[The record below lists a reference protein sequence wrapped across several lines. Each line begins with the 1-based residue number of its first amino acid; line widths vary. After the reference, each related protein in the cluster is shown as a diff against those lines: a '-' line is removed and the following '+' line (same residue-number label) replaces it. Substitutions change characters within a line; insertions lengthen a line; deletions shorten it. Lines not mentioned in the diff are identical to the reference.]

1 MFNGLIREIAQVASF
16 SGDLLRLR
24 ARYRPALGD
33 SVAVN
38 GACLSVTRLF
48 ADGFAVQLSSET
60 ARVIVAQNLR
70 GSVHIEPAMR
80 IGDRID
86 GHLIQGHVDAVGEIY
101 KISKLASGVD
111 FFIRAP
117 LHIAPLLAPKG
128 SVAIDGVSLTI
139 NEVLAGGG
147 TRGRNFNGQGFD
159 GGNFIRKELRD
170 ANFNGSG
177 LNFNGASLR
186 GPNSSSSNSVRDLN
200 SLGTNLK
207 SGVQSC
213 AIRLTIIPLTL
224 KDTLFGSYKI
234 GRRVNIET
242 DLLARYVA
250 AQLRFAGGR
259 PASRGTVAASDEST
273 ASGKEGLSWDAV
285 DKILSLY

>member
-1 MFNGLIREIAQVASF
+1 MFNGLIREIAQVVSF

-48 ADGFAVQLSSET
+48 SDGFAVQLSSET
-60 ARVIVAQNLR
+60 ARVIAAQNLH
-70 GSVHIEPAMR
+70 GPVHIEPAMR
-80 IGDRID
+80 LGERID

-139 NEVLAGGG
+139 NEVLE
-147 TRGRNFNGQGFD
+147 
-159 GGNFIRKELRD
+159 GGNFTRKGSRG
-170 ANFNGSG
+170 ANFS
-177 LNFNGASLR
+177 GASLH
-186 GPNSSSSNSVRDLN
+186 GSNSSGSNSVRDPN
-200 SLGTNLK
+200 SLDANLK
-207 SGVQSC
+207 SGAQSC

-250 AQLRFAGGR
+250 AQLGFSGGQ
-259 PASRGTVAASDEST
+259 PVCGTDTARDEST
-273 ASGKEGLSWDAV
+273 ASGKDGLSWDAV

>member
-60 ARVIVAQNLR
+60 ARVIAAQNLR

-80 IGDRID
+80 LGERID

-101 KISKLASGVD
+101 KISKLVSGVD

-139 NEVLAGGG
+139 NEVLG
-147 TRGRNFNGQGFD
+147 
-159 GGNFIRKELRD
+159 GGNFIHKDRKGSHG
-170 ANFNGSG
+170 ANSSDS
-177 LNFNGASLR
+177 SLR
-186 GPNSSSSNSVRDLN
+186 GQNFSGANSVRDLN

-207 SGVQSC
+207 SEAQSC

-250 AQLRFAGGR
+250 AQLGFADGQIGG
-259 PASRGTVAASDEST
+259 RGTVAARD
-273 ASGKEGLSWDAV
+273 ASAWGEQDGLSWDAV

>member
-60 ARVIVAQNLR
+60 ARVIAVQNLR
-70 GSVHIEPAMR
+70 GPVHIEPAMR
-80 IGDRID
+80 LGERID

-101 KISKLASGVD
+101 KISKLPSGVD

-139 NEVLAGGG
+139 NEVLEGGG
-147 TRGRNFNGQGFD
+147 THGRNFNSRGLD
-159 GGNFIRKELRD
+159 DGNFTRKELRG
-170 ANFNGSG
+170 A
-177 LNFNGASLR
+177 NFNGASLR
-186 GPNSSSSNSVRDLN
+186 GLNSSGSNSVLDPN
-200 SLGTNLK
+200 SLGANLK
-207 SGVQSC
+207 SEAQSC

-224 KDTLFGSYKI
+224 KDTLFGTYKI

-250 AQLRFAGGR
+250 AQLGFAGGQLG
-259 PASRGTVAASDEST
+259 SRGTVAAHD
-273 ASGKEGLSWDAV
+273 ASADGEQDGLSWDAV

>member
-16 SGDLLRLR
+16 SGNLLRLR

-60 ARVIVAQNLR
+60 ARVIAAQNLC
-70 GSVHIEPAMR
+70 GSVHIEPAIR
-80 IGDRID
+80 LGERID
-86 GHLIQGHVDAVGEIY
+86 GHLIQGHIDAVGEIY

-139 NEVLAGGG
+139 NEVLEGSG
-147 TRGRNFNGQGFD
+147 THGRNFNGQGLD
-159 GGNFIRKELRD
+159 GENFIRKELRD
-170 ANFNGSG
+170 ANFNGAGSHG
-177 LNFNGASLR
+177 LNSNG
-186 GPNSSSSNSVRDLN
+186 SNSVRDPN
-200 SLGTNLK
+200 SLDANLK
-207 SGVQSC
+207 SGAQSY

-250 AQLRFAGGR
+250 AQLRFAGGQ
-259 PASRGTVAASDEST
+259 PVRGTDT
-273 ASGKEGLSWDAV
+273 ARDDSAEGEKDRLSWDAV

>member
-16 SGDLLRLR
+16 NGDSLRLR

-139 NEVLAGGG
+139 NEVLEGGDMH
-147 TRGRNFNGQGFD
+147 GRNFNSQGLD

-177 LNFNGASLR
+177 SHGLNSNG
-186 GPNSSSSNSVRDLN
+186 SNSVRNLN
-200 SLGTNLK
+200 FLGANLK
-207 SGVQSC
+207 SEAQSC

-224 KDTLFGSYKI
+224 KDTLFGSYRI

-250 AQLRFAGGR
+250 AQLRFAGGQ
-259 PASRGTVAASDEST
+259 PVRGTDT
-273 ASGKEGLSWDAV
+273 ARDDSAEGEKEGLSWDAV

>member
-60 ARVIVAQNLR
+60 ARVIAAQNLR

-86 GHLIQGHVDAVGEIY
+86 GHLIQGHIDTVGEIY
-101 KISKLASGVD
+101 KISKLASGID

-117 LHIAPLLAPKG
+117 LHIVPLLAPKG

-147 TRGRNFNGQGFD
+147 
-159 GGNFIRKELRD
+159 NFIHKD
-170 ANFNGSG
+170 PFGANFSD
-177 LNFNGASLR
+177 SSSR
-186 GPNSSSSNSVRDLN
+186 GPNSSGSNSVRDLN
-200 SLGTNLK
+200 SLGVNLK
-207 SGVQSC
+207 SEAQSC

-250 AQLRFAGGR
+250 AQLGFAGGQ
-259 PASRGTVAASDEST
+259 PVRGMNTARDEST
-273 ASGKEGLSWDAV
+273 ASGKDGLSWDTV

>member
-16 SGDLLRLR
+16 SGDSLRLR

-48 ADGFAVQLSSET
+48 ADGFTVQLSSET
-60 ARVIVAQNLR
+60 ARVIAVQNLH
-70 GSVHIEPAMR
+70 GPVHIEPAMR

-101 KISKLASGVD
+101 KISKLPSGVD

-139 NEVLAGGG
+139 NEVLEGSG
-147 TRGRNFNGQGFD
+147 TRGRNFNCQGLD
-159 GGNFIRKELRD
+159 GGNFIRKELRG

-186 GPNSSSSNSVRDLN
+186 GPNSNGSNSVRDPN
-200 SLGTNLK
+200 SLGANLK
-207 SGVQSC
+207 SKAQSC

-234 GRRVNIET
+234 GRLVNIET

-250 AQLRFAGGR
+250 AQLGFADGR
-259 PASRGTVAASDEST
+259 PASRGTVAARDES
-273 ASGKEGLSWDAV
+273 AEGEKEGLSWDAV

>member
-16 SGDLLRLR
+16 SGDSLRLR

-60 ARVIVAQNLR
+60 ARIIAVQNLR

-80 IGDRID
+80 LGERID

-101 KISKLASGVD
+101 KISKLPSGVD

-139 NEVLAGGG
+139 NEVLGG
-147 TRGRNFNGQGFD
+147 
-159 GGNFIRKELRD
+159 GGNFIHKD
-170 ANFNGSG
+170 PFGANFS
-177 LNFNGASLR
+177 GASLH
-186 GPNSSSSNSVRDLN
+186 GQNFSGSNSVCDLN
-200 SLGTNLK
+200 PLGVNLK
-207 SGVQSC
+207 SEAQSC

-224 KDTLFGSYKI
+224 KDTLFGTYKI

-250 AQLRFAGGR
+250 AQLGFADGQLVG
-259 PASRGTVAASDEST
+259 RGTVAARDTSAE
-273 ASGKEGLSWDAV
+273 GEKEGLSWDAV

>member
-24 ARYRPALGD
+24 ARYCPALGD

-60 ARVIVAQNLR
+60 ARVIAAQNLR

-80 IGDRID
+80 LGERID

-139 NEVLAGGG
+139 NEVLEGGG
-147 TRGRNFNGQGFD
+147 TRGQNFNGQGLD
-159 GGNFIRKELRD
+159 GGNFTHKELCD
-170 ANFNGSG
+170 ANFNGAGSHG
-177 LNFNGASLR
+177 LN
-186 GPNSSSSNSVRDLN
+186 SSGSNSVRDPN
-200 SLGTNLK
+200 SLDANLK
-207 SGVQSC
+207 SGAQSC

-250 AQLRFAGGR
+250 AQLRFSGGQIV
-259 PASRGTVAASDEST
+259 RGMDTARDES
-273 ASGKEGLSWDAV
+273 AEGEKEGLSWDAV

>member
-16 SGDLLRLR
+16 SGDSLRLR

-60 ARVIVAQNLR
+60 ARVIAAQNLR
-70 GSVHIEPAMR
+70 GPVHIEPAMR

-139 NEVLAGGG
+139 NEVLEGGG
-147 TRGRNFNGQGFD
+147 THGQNFNGQGLG
-159 GGNFIRKELRD
+159 GGNFAHKDRKGSHG
-170 ANFNGSG
+170 ANSSDS
-177 LNFNGASLR
+177 SLR
-186 GPNSSSSNSVRDLN
+186 GQNFSGANSVCDPS
-200 SLGTNLK
+200 SLGVNLK
-207 SGVQSC
+207 SEAQSC

-250 AQLRFAGGR
+250 AQLRFAGGGLVG
-259 PASRGTVAASDEST
+259 RGTVAAHN
-273 ASGKEGLSWDAV
+273 ASAEGEQDGLSWDAV

>member
-16 SGDLLRLR
+16 SGNSLRLR

-60 ARVIVAQNLR
+60 ARVIAVQNLR

-86 GHLIQGHVDAVGEIY
+86 GHLIQGHIDAVGEIC

-139 NEVLAGGG
+139 NEVLEGGG
-147 TRGRNFNGQGFD
+147 THGRNFNSQGLD
-159 GGNFIRKELRD
+159 GGNFTRKELRG

-177 LNFNGASLR
+177 LNFNDAGSHGL
-186 GPNSSSSNSVRDLN
+186 NSSGSNSVRDPN
-200 SLGTNLK
+200 SLGVNLK
-207 SGVQSC
+207 SEAQSC

-234 GRRVNIET
+234 GRCVNIET
-242 DLLARYVA
+242 VLLARYVA
-250 AQLRFAGGR
+250 VQLRFAGGQ
-259 PASRGTVAASDEST
+259 PVCGMDT
-273 ASGKEGLSWDAV
+273 ARDDSAEGEKEGLSWDAV

>member
-60 ARVIVAQNLR
+60 ARIIAAQNLR
-70 GSVHIEPAMR
+70 GPVHIEPAMR
-80 IGDRID
+80 LGERID

-147 TRGRNFNGQGFD
+147 
-159 GGNFIRKELRD
+159 NFIHKD
-170 ANFNGSG
+170 PFGANFSYS
-177 LNFNGASLR
+177 SLR
-186 GPNSSSSNSVRDLN
+186 GQNFSGSNSVRDPNL
-200 SLGTNLK
+200 LDVNLK
-207 SGVQSC
+207 SEAQSC

-224 KDTLFGSYKI
+224 KDTLFGTYKI

-250 AQLRFAGGR
+250 AQLGFAGGR
-259 PASRGTVAASDEST
+259 LVRGTDT
-273 ASGKEGLSWDAV
+273 ARNDSADGEEEGLSWDAV

>member
-16 SGDLLRLR
+16 SGDSLRLR

-60 ARVIVAQNLR
+60 ARVIAVQNLR
-70 GSVHIEPAMR
+70 GPVHIEPAMR
-80 IGDRID
+80 LGERID

-101 KISKLASGVD
+101 KISKLPSGVD

-139 NEVLAGGG
+139 NEVLAGG
-147 TRGRNFNGQGFD
+147 
-159 GGNFIRKELRD
+159 
-170 ANFNGSG
+170 A
-177 LNFNGASLR
+177 NFNGASLR
-186 GPNSSSSNSVRDLN
+186 GQNFSGSNSVRNLN
-200 SLGTNLK
+200 FLGVNLK
-207 SGVQSC
+207 SEAQSC

-250 AQLRFAGGR
+250 AQLRFAGR
-259 PASRGTVAASDEST
+259 QPVRGTDT
-273 ASGKEGLSWDAV
+273 ARDDSAEGEKEGLSWDAV

>member
-16 SGDLLRLR
+16 SGDSLRLR

-48 ADGFAVQLSSET
+48 ADGFTVQLSSET
-60 ARVIVAQNLR
+60 ARVIAVQNLR

-80 IGDRID
+80 LGERID
-86 GHLIQGHVDAVGEIY
+86 GHLIQGHIDAVGEIY

-139 NEVLAGGG
+139 NEVLAGG
-147 TRGRNFNGQGFD
+147 
-159 GGNFIRKELRD
+159 NFIHKDRK
-170 ANFNGSG
+170 GSH
-177 LNFNGASLR
+177 GA
-186 GPNSSSSNSVRDLN
+186 NSSSSNSVRDLN
-200 SLGTNLK
+200 SLGANLK
-207 SGVQSC
+207 SEAQSC

-250 AQLRFAGGR
+250 AQLGFAGGQLV
-259 PASRGTVAASDEST
+259 SRGTVAARDTSAE
-273 ASGKEGLSWDAV
+273 GEKEGLSWDAV

>member
-60 ARVIVAQNLR
+60 ARVIAAQNLC
-70 GSVHIEPAMR
+70 GSVHIEPAIR
-80 IGDRID
+80 LGERID
-86 GHLIQGHVDAVGEIY
+86 GHLIQGHIDAVGEIY

-139 NEVLAGGG
+139 NEVLEGGG
-147 TRGRNFNGQGFD
+147 THGRNFNGQSFD
-159 GGNFIRKELRD
+159 GGNFIRKKPCG
-170 ANFNGSG
+170 ANFSGS
-177 LNFNGASLR
+177 SLR
-186 GPNSSSSNSVRDLN
+186 GQNFSSNSVHN
-200 SLGTNLK
+200 PSSLGANLK
-207 SGVQSC
+207 SEAQSC
-213 AIRLTIIPLTL
+213 VIRLTIIPLTL

-250 AQLRFAGGR
+250 AQIRFAGGQPVCGMDTAR
-259 PASRGTVAASDEST
+259 DDSA
-273 ASGKEGLSWDAV
+273 ASGKDGLSWDAV

>member
-16 SGDLLRLR
+16 SGDSLRLR

-38 GACLSVTRLF
+38 GVCLSVTRLF

-60 ARVIVAQNLR
+60 ARIIAVQNLR

-80 IGDRID
+80 LGERID

-139 NEVLAGGG
+139 NEVLEGGG
-147 TRGRNFNGQGFD
+147 MHGRNFNGQGFD
-159 GGNFIRKELRD
+159 GGNFTHKDREGSHG
-170 ANFNGSG
+170 ANSSDS
-177 LNFNGASLR
+177 SLR
-186 GPNSSSSNSVRDLN
+186 GQNFSGANSLN

-207 SGVQSC
+207 SEAQSC
-213 AIRLTIIPLTL
+213 VIRLTIIPLTL

-250 AQLRFAGGR
+250 AQLRFAGGQLVG
-259 PASRGTVAASDEST
+259 RGTVAARD
-273 ASGKEGLSWDAV
+273 ASADGEQDGLSWDAV

>member
-48 ADGFAVQLSSET
+48 ADGFTVQLSSET
-60 ARVIVAQNLR
+60 TRVIAAQNLR
-70 GSVHIEPAMR
+70 GPVHIEPAMR

-147 TRGRNFNGQGFD
+147 
-159 GGNFIRKELRD
+159 NFIHKDRK
-170 ANFNGSG
+170 GSH
-177 LNFNGASLR
+177 GA
-186 GPNSSSSNSVRDLN
+186 NSSSSNSVRDLN
-200 SLGTNLK
+200 SLGANLK
-207 SGVQSC
+207 SEAQSC

-250 AQLRFAGGR
+250 AQLGFAGGQLV
-259 PASRGTVAASDEST
+259 SRGTVAARDTSAE
-273 ASGKEGLSWDAV
+273 GEKEGLSWDAV

>member
-60 ARVIVAQNLR
+60 VRVIAVQNLR

-80 IGDRID
+80 LGERID

-101 KISKLASGVD
+101 KISKLPSGVD

-139 NEVLAGGG
+139 NEVLE
-147 TRGRNFNGQGFD
+147 
-159 GGNFIRKELRD
+159 GGNFIHKDRKGSHGANSSGSSLRGQ
-170 ANFNGSG
+170 NFNG
-177 LNFNGASLR
+177 
-186 GPNSSSSNSVRDLN
+186 SNSVRDPN
-200 SLGTNLK
+200 SLGANLK
-207 SGVQSC
+207 SEAQSC

-224 KDTLFGSYKI
+224 KDTLFGTYKI

-250 AQLRFAGGR
+250 AQLGFSGGQ
-259 PASRGTVAASDEST
+259 PVCGTDTARDEST
-273 ASGKEGLSWDAV
+273 ASGKDGLSWDAV

>member
-60 ARVIVAQNLR
+60 ARVIAAQNLH
-70 GSVHIEPAMR
+70 GPVHIEPAMR

-139 NEVLAGGG
+139 NEVLEGSG
-147 TRGRNFNGQGFD
+147 THGRNFNSQGLD
-159 GGNFIRKELRD
+159 GGNFTHKKPQG
-170 ANFNGSG
+170 ANFI
-177 LNFNGASLR
+177 GASLR
-186 GPNSSSSNSVRDLN
+186 GPNSSGSNSVRN
-200 SLGTNLK
+200 PNFLGANLK
-207 SGVQSC
+207 SGAQSC

-224 KDTLFGSYKI
+224 KDTLFGTYKI

-250 AQLRFAGGR
+250 AQLRFAGGQ

-273 ASGKEGLSWDAV
+273 ANGKEGLSWDAV

>member
-16 SGDLLRLR
+16 SGDSLRLR

-48 ADGFAVQLSSET
+48 ADGFTVQLSSET
-60 ARVIVAQNLR
+60 ARIIAAQNLR

-80 IGDRID
+80 LGERID

-139 NEVLAGGG
+139 NEVLE
-147 TRGRNFNGQGFD
+147 
-159 GGNFIRKELRD
+159 GGNFIHKEPHGVNFSD
-170 ANFNGSG
+170 AGSRGQNFG
-177 LNFNGASLR
+177 
-186 GPNSSSSNSVRDLN
+186 SSNSVRDPN
-200 SLGTNLK
+200 SSDANLK
-207 SGVQSC
+207 SEAQSC

-250 AQLRFAGGR
+250 AQLGFAGGQLIG
-259 PASRGTVAASDEST
+259 RGTDAARC
-273 ASGKEGLSWDAV
+273 ASAEGEKEGLSWDAV

>member
-48 ADGFAVQLSSET
+48 ADGFVVQLSSET
-60 ARVIVAQNLR
+60 ASVIAVQNLR
-70 GSVHIEPAMR
+70 GPVHIEPAMR
-80 IGDRID
+80 LGERID

-101 KISKLASGVD
+101 KISKLPSGVD
-111 FFIRAP
+111 FFIRVP

-139 NEVLAGGG
+139 NEVLGG
-147 TRGRNFNGQGFD
+147 
-159 GGNFIRKELRD
+159 GGNFTHKGPLG
-170 ANFNGSG
+170 ANFSGAGS
-177 LNFNGASLR
+177 R
-186 GPNSSSSNSVRDLN
+186 GQNSSSSNSVCDLN
-200 SLGTNLK
+200 PLGVNLK
-207 SGVQSC
+207 SEAQSC

-224 KDTLFGSYKI
+224 KDTLFGSYRI

-250 AQLRFAGGR
+250 AQLRFAGGQ
-259 PASRGTVAASDEST
+259 PVSRSTVAARD
-273 ASGKEGLSWDAV
+273 ASAWGEQDGLSWDAV

>member
-48 ADGFAVQLSSET
+48 ADGFTVQLSSET
-60 ARVIVAQNLR
+60 ARVIAAQNLH

-86 GHLIQGHVDAVGEIY
+86 GHLIQGHIDAVGEIC

-139 NEVLAGGG
+139 NEVLEGGG
-147 TRGRNFNGQGFD
+147 THGRNFNSQGLD
-159 GGNFIRKELRD
+159 GGNFTRKELRG
-170 ANFNGSG
+170 ANFNDAG
-177 LNFNGASLR
+177 LNFNDAGSHGL
-186 GPNSSSSNSVRDLN
+186 NSSGSNSVRDPN
-200 SLGTNLK
+200 SLGVNLK
-207 SGVQSC
+207 SEAQSC

-224 KDTLFGSYKI
+224 KDTLFGSYEI

-250 AQLRFAGGR
+250 AQLRFAGGQ
-259 PASRGTVAASDEST
+259 PVRGTDTARDEST
-273 ASGKEGLSWDAV
+273 ASGKDGLSWEAV

>member
-16 SGDLLRLR
+16 SGDSLRLR

-48 ADGFAVQLSSET
+48 TDGFTVQLSSET
-60 ARVIVAQNLR
+60 ARVIAAQNLR
-70 GSVHIEPAMR
+70 GPVHIEPAMR
-80 IGDRID
+80 LGERID

-139 NEVLAGGG
+139 NEVLEGGDMH
-147 TRGRNFNGQGFD
+147 GRNFNSQGLD
-159 GGNFIRKELRD
+159 GGNFTHKELRG
-170 ANFNGSG
+170 A
-177 LNFNGASLR
+177 NFNGASLR
-186 GPNSSSSNSVRDLN
+186 GQNFSGSNSVRNLN
-200 SLGTNLK
+200 FLGANLK
-207 SGVQSC
+207 SEAQSC

-250 AQLRFAGGR
+250 AQLRFAGGQLVG
-259 PASRGTVAASDEST
+259 RGTDAARC
-273 ASGKEGLSWDAV
+273 ASAEGEKEGLSWDAV

>member
-60 ARVIVAQNLR
+60 ASVIAMQNLR
-70 GSVHIEPAMR
+70 GPVHIESAMR
-80 IGDRID
+80 LGERID

-128 SVAIDGVSLTI
+128 SVAIAGVSLTI
-139 NEVLAGGG
+139 NEVLEGGG
-147 TRGRNFNGQGFD
+147 THGRNFNSQGLD

-170 ANFNGSG
+170 ANFNG
-177 LNFNGASLR
+177 ASLR
-186 GPNSSSSNSVRDLN
+186 GPNSSGSNSVRDPNL
-200 SLGTNLK
+200 LDVNLK
-207 SGVQSC
+207 SGAQSC

-250 AQLRFAGGR
+250 AQLRFAGGQLVG
-259 PASRGTVAASDEST
+259 RGTVAASDEST
-273 ASGKEGLSWDAV
+273 ASGKDGLSWDAV

>member
-60 ARVIVAQNLR
+60 ARVIAVQNLR
-70 GSVHIEPAMR
+70 GPVHIEPAMR
-80 IGDRID
+80 LGERID

-101 KISKLASGVD
+101 KISKLPSGVD

-139 NEVLAGGG
+139 NEVLE
-147 TRGRNFNGQGFD
+147 
-159 GGNFIRKELRD
+159 GGNFTHKDRKSSHS
-170 ANFNGSG
+170 ANFSG
-177 LNFNGASLR
+177 
-186 GPNSSSSNSVRDLN
+186 SNSVCDPS
-200 SLGTNLK
+200 SLGVNLK
-207 SGVQSC
+207 SEAQSC

-250 AQLRFAGGR
+250 AQLGFAGGQLVG
-259 PASRGTVAASDEST
+259 RGTVAARDAST
-273 ASGKEGLSWDAV
+273 EGEQDGLSWDTV

>member
-16 SGDLLRLR
+16 SGDSLRLR

-60 ARVIVAQNLR
+60 ARVIAAQNLR

-80 IGDRID
+80 LGERID

-111 FFIRAP
+111 FFIRMP
-117 LHIAPLLAPKG
+117 LRIAPLLAPKG

-139 NEVLAGGG
+139 NEVLEGGG
-147 TRGRNFNGQGFD
+147 THGRNFNSQGLD
-159 GGNFIRKELRD
+159 GENFIRKELRG
-170 ANFNGSG
+170 A
-177 LNFNGASLR
+177 NFNGASLR
-186 GPNSSSSNSVRDLN
+186 GPNSSSSNSVRDPN
-200 SLGTNLK
+200 SLDANLK
-207 SGVQSC
+207 SEARSC

-250 AQLRFAGGR
+250 AQLGFAGGQLVG
-259 PASRGTVAASDEST
+259 RGTVAARD
-273 ASGKEGLSWDAV
+273 ASAEGEQDGLSWDAV

>member
-16 SGDLLRLR
+16 SGDSLRLR

-60 ARVIVAQNLR
+60 ARVIAAQNLR

-139 NEVLAGGG
+139 NEVLGGG
-147 TRGRNFNGQGFD
+147 GSHGRNFNDQGLD
-159 GGNFIRKELRD
+159 GGNFTHKELHG
-170 ANFNGSG
+170 A
-177 LNFNGASLR
+177 NFNGASLR
-186 GPNSSSSNSVRDLN
+186 GPNSSGSNSVRDPN
-200 SLGTNLK
+200 FLGANLK
-207 SGVQSC
+207 SGAQSC

-250 AQLRFAGGR
+250 AQLGFAGGR
-259 PASRGTVAASDEST
+259 PASCGTVAACDMNAE
-273 ASGKEGLSWDAV
+273 GEKEGLSWDAV

>member
-16 SGDLLRLR
+16 SGDSLRLR

-48 ADGFAVQLSSET
+48 VDGFTVQLSSET
-60 ARVIVAQNLR
+60 ARVIAAQNLR
-70 GSVHIEPAMR
+70 GPVHIEPAMR
-80 IGDRID
+80 LGERID

-139 NEVLAGGG
+139 NEVLEGGG

-159 GGNFIRKELRD
+159 GGNFIHKD
-170 ANFNGSG
+170 QFGANFSDS
-177 LNFNGASLR
+177 SLR
-186 GPNSSSSNSVRDLN
+186 GPNSSGSNSVRDPN
-200 SLGTNLK
+200 SLGANLK
-207 SGVQSC
+207 SKAQSC

-250 AQLRFAGGR
+250 AQLGFADGR
-259 PASRGTVAASDEST
+259 LASRGTVATRDMNAEGEKD
-273 ASGKEGLSWDAV
+273 GLSWDAV

>member
-16 SGDLLRLR
+16 SGNSLRLR

-48 ADGFAVQLSSET
+48 ADGFTVQLSSET
-60 ARVIVAQNLR
+60 ARVIAAQNLH

-86 GHLIQGHVDAVGEIY
+86 GHLIQGHIDAVGEIC

-139 NEVLAGGG
+139 NEVLEGGG
-147 TRGRNFNGQGFD
+147 THGRNFNSQGLD
-159 GGNFIRKELRD
+159 GENFIRKELRD
-170 ANFNGSG
+170 ANFNG
-177 LNFNGASLR
+177 ASLR
-186 GPNSSSSNSVRDLN
+186 EPNSSGSNSVRDPN
-200 SLGTNLK
+200 SLGVNLK
-207 SGVQSC
+207 SEAQSC

-224 KDTLFGSYKI
+224 KDTLFGSYEI

-250 AQLRFAGGR
+250 AQLGFAGGR
-259 PASRGTVAASDEST
+259 LGRGTDT
-273 ASGKEGLSWDAV
+273 ARNDSADGEQDGLSWDAV

>member
-16 SGDLLRLR
+16 SGNSLRLR

-48 ADGFAVQLSSET
+48 ADGFTVQLSSET
-60 ARVIVAQNLR
+60 ARVIAAQNLH

-117 LHIAPLLAPKG
+117 LHIVPLLAPKG

-139 NEVLAGGG
+139 NEVLGGGG
-147 TRGRNFNGQGFD
+147 THGRNFNSQGLD
-159 GGNFIRKELRD
+159 GGNFIRKEPRG
-170 ANFNGSG
+170 A
-177 LNFNGASLR
+177 NFNGASLR
-186 GPNSSSSNSVRDLN
+186 GLNFSGSNSVRDPN
-200 SLGTNLK
+200 SLGANLK
-207 SGVQSC
+207 SKAQSC

-224 KDTLFGSYKI
+224 KDTLFETYKI

-250 AQLRFAGGR
+250 AQLGFAGGR
-259 PASRGTVAASDEST
+259 LVGRGTVAVRDVSADGEE
-273 ASGKEGLSWDAV
+273 EGLSWDAV

>member
-16 SGDLLRLR
+16 SGDSLRLR
-24 ARYRPALGD
+24 AKYRPALGD

-60 ARVIVAQNLR
+60 ARVIAVQNLR
-70 GSVHIEPAMR
+70 GPVHIEPAIR
-80 IGDRID
+80 LGERID

-139 NEVLAGGG
+139 NEVLE
-147 TRGRNFNGQGFD
+147 
-159 GGNFIRKELRD
+159 GGNFAHKDRKGSLG
-170 ANFNGSG
+170 ANFSG
-177 LNFNGASLR
+177 
-186 GPNSSSSNSVRDLN
+186 SNSVRDPN
-200 SLGTNLK
+200 SSDANLK
-207 SGVQSC
+207 SGAQSC

-250 AQLRFAGGR
+250 AQLGFAGGQLVGL
-259 PASRGTVAASDEST
+259 GTVTARDEST
-273 ASGKEGLSWDAV
+273 TSGKDELSWDAV

>member
-60 ARVIVAQNLR
+60 ASAIAVQNLR
-70 GSVHIEPAMR
+70 GPVHIEPAMR
-80 IGDRID
+80 LGERID
-86 GHLIQGHVDAVGEIY
+86 GHLIQGHIDAVGEIY
-101 KISKLASGVD
+101 KISKLTNGVD

-139 NEVLAGGG
+139 NEVLAGSGMH
-147 TRGRNFNGQGFD
+147 GRNFNSQGLD

-170 ANFNGSG
+170 ANFNG
-177 LNFNGASLR
+177 ASLHR
-186 GPNSSSSNSVRDLN
+186 PNSSGSNSVRDPN
-200 SLGTNLK
+200 SLGANLK
-207 SGVQSC
+207 SEAQSC

-250 AQLRFAGGR
+250 AQLGFAGGQLVG
-259 PASRGTVAASDEST
+259 RGTVAARD
-273 ASGKEGLSWDAV
+273 ASADGEQDGLSWDAV

>member
-1 MFNGLIREIAQVASF
+1 MFNGLIREIAQVESF
-16 SGDLLRLR
+16 NGDSLRLR

-60 ARVIVAQNLR
+60 ARVIAVQNLH
-70 GSVHIEPAMR
+70 GPVHIEPAMR

-86 GHLIQGHVDAVGEIY
+86 GHLIQGHIDAVGEIY

-111 FFIRAP
+111 FFIRVP

-139 NEVLAGGG
+139 NEVLEGSG
-147 TRGRNFNGQGFD
+147 THGLNFNGQGLD
-159 GGNFIRKELRD
+159 GRNFTREELRG
-170 ANFNGSG
+170 ANFNV
-177 LNFNGASLR
+177 ASLR
-186 GPNSSSSNSVRDLN
+186 GPNSNGSNSVRDPN
-200 SLGTNLK
+200 SLGANLK
-207 SGVQSC
+207 SGAQSC

-250 AQLRFAGGR
+250 AQLRFSGGQIV
-259 PASRGTVAASDEST
+259 RGMDTARDEST
-273 ASGKEGLSWDAV
+273 ASGKDGLSWDAV

>member
-16 SGDLLRLR
+16 SGDSLRLR

-60 ARVIVAQNLR
+60 ARVIAAQNLR

-80 IGDRID
+80 LGERID
-86 GHLIQGHVDAVGEIY
+86 GHLIQGYIDAVGEIY
-101 KISKLASGVD
+101 KISKLLSGVD

-117 LHIAPLLAPKG
+117 LHIVPLLAPKG

-139 NEVLAGGG
+139 NEVLEGGG
-147 TRGRNFNGQGFD
+147 THGRNFNGQGLD
-159 GGNFIRKELRD
+159 GGNFTHKDLEGLHG
-170 ANFNGSG
+170 ANFIGS
-177 LNFNGASLR
+177 SLR
-186 GPNSSSSNSVRDLN
+186 GQNSSSSNSIREPN
-200 SLGTNLK
+200 SLGVNLK
-207 SGVQSC
+207 SEAQSC

-224 KDTLFGSYKI
+224 KNTLFGSYKI

-250 AQLRFAGGR
+250 AQLRFAGGQIVGL
-259 PASRGTVAASDEST
+259 GTDMARDGSADGEQD
-273 ASGKEGLSWDAV
+273 GLSWDAV

>member
-60 ARVIVAQNLR
+60 ARVIAAQNLR
-70 GSVHIEPAMR
+70 GPVHIEPAMR
-80 IGDRID
+80 LGERID

-117 LHIAPLLAPKG
+117 LCIAPLLAPKG

-139 NEVLAGGG
+139 NEVLEVSG
-147 TRGRNFNGQGFD
+147 THGRNFNGQDLD
-159 GGNFIRKELRD
+159 GGNFTRKGSRG
-170 ANFNGSG
+170 ANFND
-177 LNFNGASLR
+177 ASLR
-186 GPNSSSSNSVRDLN
+186 GQNFSSSNSVRDPN
-200 SLGTNLK
+200 SSDANLK
-207 SGVQSC
+207 SGAQSC

-250 AQLRFAGGR
+250 AQLRFAGGQLVG
-259 PASRGTVAASDEST
+259 RGTVAASDEST
-273 ASGKEGLSWDAV
+273 ASGKDGLSWDAV

>member
-16 SGDLLRLR
+16 SGNSLRLR

-60 ARVIVAQNLR
+60 ASVIAVQNLR

-139 NEVLAGGG
+139 NEVLEGGG
-147 TRGRNFNGQGFD
+147 
-159 GGNFIRKELRD
+159 
-170 ANFNGSG
+170 ANS
-177 LNFNGASLR
+177 NGASLR
-186 GPNSSSSNSVRDLN
+186 GPNSSGSNSVRDPN
-200 SLGTNLK
+200 SLDANLK

-213 AIRLTIIPLTL
+213 AIRLTIIPFTL
-224 KDTLFGSYKI
+224 KDTLFGTYKI

-259 PASRGTVAASDEST
+259 IVGLGTVAARDVSAESE
-273 ASGKEGLSWDAV
+273 KDGLSWDAV

>member
-60 ARVIVAQNLR
+60 ARVIAAQNLR

-139 NEVLAGGG
+139 NEVLEGGG
-147 TRGRNFNGQGFD
+147 LHGRNFNSQGFD
-159 GGNFIRKELRD
+159 GGNFIHKD
-170 ANFNGSG
+170 PFGANFGGAGS
-177 LNFNGASLR
+177 R
-186 GPNSSSSNSVRDLN
+186 GPNSSGSNSVRDPNL
-200 SLGTNLK
+200 LDVNLK
-207 SGVQSC
+207 SEAQSC

-224 KDTLFGSYKI
+224 KDTLFGTYKI

-250 AQLRFAGGR
+250 ARLGFAGGQPVCGMDTAR
-259 PASRGTVAASDEST
+259 DES
-273 ASGKEGLSWDAV
+273 AEGEKEGLSWDAV
-285 DKILSLY
+285 NKILSLY

>member
-16 SGDLLRLR
+16 SGDSLRLR

-48 ADGFAVQLSSET
+48 ADGFTVQLSSET
-60 ARVIVAQNLR
+60 ARVIAVQNLR
-70 GSVHIEPAMR
+70 GPVHIEPAMR

-139 NEVLAGGG
+139 NEVLEGGG
-147 TRGRNFNGQGFD
+147 THGRNFNDQCLD
-159 GGNFIRKELRD
+159 SENFTHKEPRG
-170 ANFNGSG
+170 A
-177 LNFNGASLR
+177 NFNGASLR
-186 GPNSSSSNSVRDLN
+186 GPNSNGSNSVRYPN
-200 SLGTNLK
+200 SLDANLK
-207 SGVQSC
+207 SGAQSC

-234 GRRVNIET
+234 GRCVNIET

-250 AQLRFAGGR
+250 AQLGFASGR
-259 PASRGTVAASDEST
+259 LVGRGTVAAHDES
-273 ASGKEGLSWDAV
+273 AEGEKEGLSWDAV

>member
-24 ARYRPALGD
+24 ARYRPVLGD

-60 ARVIVAQNLR
+60 ARVIAAQNLH

-80 IGDRID
+80 LGERID

-101 KISKLASGVD
+101 KISKLPSGVD

-147 TRGRNFNGQGFD
+147 
-159 GGNFIRKELRD
+159 NFIHKD
-170 ANFNGSG
+170 PFGANFSD
-177 LNFNGASLR
+177 ASLR
-186 GPNSSSSNSVRDLN
+186 GQNFSGSNSVRDPN
-200 SLGTNLK
+200 SLGVNLK
-207 SGVQSC
+207 SEAQSC

-250 AQLRFAGGR
+250 AQLGFAGGQLIG
-259 PASRGTVAASDEST
+259 RGTDAARC
-273 ASGKEGLSWDAV
+273 ASAEGEKDGLSWDAV